1 MQTKIEQVDDKD
13 QKEEKVLHLRNREK
27 KVLTFRLRKGQ
38 FGDEKGIIACIRDEY
53 GDTYFKKDF
62 YRTDYLRKEAASG
75 NSTFLVA
82 EVEKNEIAGMMV
94 LKGFF
99 PEETM
104 CEITTQILKK
114 KYRGYGLARPFLEFG
129 MRILRNNSYSAVCCL
144 PVLFHN
150 ITQRLLYPIGLR
162 ATGLMLNVFDVDKI
176 IHSYENGK
184 NHKHSQGIQIMALHK
199 LDVGVIYLPKEHRA
213 FAAGVYERLLVKY
226 QIDTEEG
233 KKQLPS
239 GGKIQYQHN
248 QEESSVEV
256 RITSVGR
263 DAIQHVRLLQ
273 SIYPLKGKQT
283 FNILLN
289 INDSNAVAAYRSF
302 QEMGYFFTG
311 FKCLCSENEYMIL
324 HHPGE
329 VKVYLEDY
337 VLSSEFA
344 VIASY
349 IKGCYIKRNGAD
361 RKKDMKD
368 DISDSEKVIEKNSKN
383 SREI

>member
-1 MQTKIEQVDDKD
+1 MQTKIEQAADKSK
-13 QKEEKVLHLRNREK
+13 KEEKVLHLRNREK

-38 FGDEKGIIACIRDEY
+38 LGDEKGIIACIRDEY
-53 GDTYFKKDF
+53 GDTYFEKDF
-62 YRTDYLRKEAASG
+62 YRADNLRKKAASG
-75 NSTFLVA
+75 NITFLVA
-82 EVEKNEIAGMMV
+82 EVEENEIAGMMV
-94 LKGFF
+94 LRESYL
-99 PEETM
+99 EETM
-104 CEITTQILKK
+104 CEIALQIFRK
-114 KYRGYGLARPFLEFG
+114 KYRGYGLARPFSEFG
-129 MRILRNNSYSAVCCL
+129 MRILQKSSYLAVCCQ

-150 ITQRLLYPIGLR
+150 ITQRLLYPTGLR
-162 ATGLMLNVFDVDKI
+162 ATGLMLNVFDVDKMV
-176 IHSYENGK
+176 HSYENGK
-184 NHKHSQGIQIMALHK
+184 NHKHSQGIQIMALNK
-199 LDVGVIYLPKEHRA
+199 QDVGVLYLPKEHRA

-233 KKQLPS
+233 KKPLPS
-239 GGKIQYQHN
+239 GGMIQYQYDR
-248 QEESSVEV
+248 EESSVEARV
-256 RITSVGR
+256 ISVGR
-263 DAIQHVRLLQ
+263 DAIQHVHLLQ

-289 INDSNAVAAYRSF
+289 IKDSNAVAAYRFF

-311 FKCLCSENEYMIL
+311 FKCLCGEKEYMIL

-361 RKKDMKD
+361 RKEDMKD
-368 DISDSEKVIEKNSKN
+368 DISDS
-383 SREI
+383 